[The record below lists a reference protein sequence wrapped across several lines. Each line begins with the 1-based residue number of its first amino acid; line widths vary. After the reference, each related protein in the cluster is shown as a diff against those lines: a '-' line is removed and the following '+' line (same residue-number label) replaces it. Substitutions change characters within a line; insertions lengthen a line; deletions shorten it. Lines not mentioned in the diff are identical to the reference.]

1 MPLLQVNKAGSTFP
15 DHEHAPSDIVLLQAK
30 ILIGNSSQRGVG
42 VTPSGDLTMD
52 SAGAFTIAN
61 LAVSAAKLAADAV
74 TTAKILDANVTT
86 AKIADDAVTA
96 AKLADTAV
104 TLGSYGSGTEVATFT
119 VDAQGRLTAAANTAI
134 TGAAPTGAAG
144 GDFTGTYPNPTIAA
158 DKIVNSQVN
167 SAAAIAYSKLN
178 LSASIVA
185 GDIAADAVTTTKI
198 LDGNVTAAKLA
209 TDAVTTAKIANDAVT
224 TAKILDAN
232 VTTAKLNDLSVT
244 AAKLAADAVET
255 AKILNLA
262 VTTAKLNDLA
272 VTDAKLAADAVT
284 TAKILNLN
292 VTTGKINDLAVTA
305 GKIAADAVTTAK
317 ILDASVTAAKLA
329 SDAVATAN
337 IQDDAVT
344 LAKIADIANLRI
356 LANNTGGSASPSELT
371 IEQALNMFASIAQGD
386 ILYRGASGFERLA
399 AGTSGQYLQTLGAG
413 ANPLWATGS
422 SAGVVAKVKTADE
435 SVTSST
441 TLQDDDHLSFSI
453 GASETWAFLIVSG
466 ETGGAGGFKWAFTLP
481 SGASGTGT
489 YWAVSDNNS
498 ANVSDITTGGT
509 DTSVPSAGTLII
521 NGYVLNSTTPG
532 TVQFRWAQNSSNAT
546 AMILKKGTILIAVKV
561 S

>member
-61 LAVSAAKLAADAV
+61 SAVSAAKLAADAV

-178 LSASIVA
+178 LSGSILNADVNAAAAIAYSKLNLSGSVVDADVNSSAAIAYSKLNLGNSIVA
-185 GDIAADAVTTTKI
+185 GDITS
-198 LDGNVTAAKLA
+198 
-209 TDAVTTAKIANDAVT
+209 DAVT

-232 VTTAKLNDLSVT
+232 VTTAKINDLAVT
-244 AAKLAADAVET
+244 AAKLAADS
-255 AKILNLA
+255 
-262 VTTAKLNDLA
+262 VTTAK
-272 VTDAKLAADAVT
+272 
-284 TAKILNLN
+284 
-292 VTTGKINDLAVTA
+292 
-305 GKIAADAVTTAK
+305 
-317 ILDASVTAAKLA
+317 
-329 SDAVATAN
+329 

-344 LAKIADIANLRI
+344 LAKIANIADLRL
-356 LANNTGGSASPSELT
+356 LANNTGASSSPSELT

-386 ILYRGASGFERLA
+386 ILFRGATAFQRLA
-399 AGTSGQYLQTLGAG
+399 AGTAGQILTTGGAG
-413 ANPLWATGS
+413 ANPSWAT
-422 SAGVVAKVKTADE
+422 AGISGLLVVKQKPADE
-435 SVTSST
+435 DVSSST
-441 TLQDDDHLSFSI
+441 TLQDDNDISFAI
-453 GASETWAFLIVSG
+453 GANETWGALHIG
-466 ETGGAGGFKWAFTLP
+466 THYNLGGTTVGARWKWDGP
-481 SGASGTGT
+481 SGYAGRITSWGSVGLLFLND
-489 YWAVSDNNS
+489 A
-498 ANVSDITTGGT
+498 DITSTYNTPFTGVI
-509 DTSVPSAGTLII
+509 TSDASKLFVNILRFVNGANAGTM
-521 NGYVLNSTTPG
+521 
-532 TVQFRWAQNSSNAT
+532 QFKFCQNTSNAN
-546 AMILKKGTILIAVKV
+546 AYRMNRGGILIAGKI